1 MRAPAVSSIS
11 KIVAAAFAA
20 LLIFALVPTDAF
32 AEGEGASES
41 GVEAVASGLSD
52 QSNDSA
58 DSVILSE
65 DNEAASPSV
74 ALSGASGGGEVE
86 GSNTKPLTLA
96 SGVVGKPSN
105 FINSDVVFDGEPVIG
120 SFTVDGLTF
129 AVIDESTV
137 ELVGVS
143 EAAAEAGMLTLPESV
158 AYEGTTYALAS
169 IAPYAFYLSGVTD
182 VTLPASVSDVD
193 DRAFRSSDVASVT
206 VAEGN
211 PTYSSF
217 DGALYDAEQLSLLL
231 IPEGKQG
238 TVRIPKTAE
247 VVSPSVFS
255 HCPLVDAISVDAGSA
270 AFASENGL
278 LYTSD
283 LTTLLRVPAG
293 ATEITIREG
302 CATIAAGAL
311 EACAKLTTINAP
323 ATVTSIS
330 PDVFHAIPTVSLLA
344 ASLTGTDESGASG
357 ESSSQLTALMALSIT
372 DDGLAE
378 VEPASI
384 ALLLPSNAMVSA
396 WRVAGFLPDSG
407 DIAVA
412 DMESP
417 TASLNA
423 SSLYEAGITTVSPN
437 GGQMWQWLNGDF
449 NQEAVENDLT
459 SETWRSFYVSGSY
472 LHQNVSTDSWS
483 WTAYYEGIYCTGW
496 SRSSGNGAGGTK
508 LPQGYTLTATEGTIY
523 ACWPSNIAV
532 TLDKNTTDSG
542 STSGTA
548 RISCT
553 VAQAMPAITLPTR
566 PGYKFDGYFSAS
578 SGGVR
583 YYNADGSSAR
593 KWNKDQATTLYA
605 HWTKKA
611 SHAVTLNKNNGMGGT
626 STVYYWPDRG
636 YTTSSTSTTVIAS
649 GSVLVSSLPT
659 RAGYTFAGYYSAA
672 SGGTQYVDSSGKRTT
687 SAPALTAAATWYAHW
702 TKKASF
708 AVTLNKNN
716 GFGGTSTV
724 YYWPGRGYTT
734 SSTSTTVIAS
744 GSVLVSSL
752 PTRAGYTFAGYYSAA
767 SGGTQYVDSSGK
779 RTTSAPALTAAA
791 TWHAHWT
798 KKTSHAVTLDKNN
811 GTGGTSTVY
820 YWPDKGYTT
829 SSTSTTVIASGSV
842 LVSSLPT
849 RAGYTFVGYYSTASG
864 GMQYVDSSGKRTTSA
879 PALTTAATWHAQWT
893 ANTITLTWNSQGGS
907 AVGSTSKVYASGVKV
922 PMPASNPTKAGYS
935 FKGWFTATSGGTQV
949 TSNTALPT
957 SNATYYAQWNANT
970 ITLTWNSQGGSAVS
984 NTSATY
990 SPTAKVPMPA
1000 TTSRSG
1006 YTFAGWWTSATG
1018 GTQVTASTALP
1029 TSNKTYYAH
1038 WSLNP
1043 YAITYDLAGG
1053 TVSGNPTTYDVTTTT
1068 FTLKNPTR
1076 TGYAFAGWSGTGLT
1090 GSANKTVTIAKGS
1103 TGNRAY
1109 TANWTANSY
1118 TVEYWDKAGTT
1129 KLSSDTG
1136 FRYDT
1141 ARALAGKPSSGLSTG
1156 YTALGWARSAGQSS
1170 AAYGFGSSQSNLATS
1185 GTKKL
1190 YLAEKANPYTIA
1202 FDTQCDLDVAD
1213 VSATYDQDV
1222 TLPAPPERKG
1232 YIFNGWNTEADGSG
1246 ELYEAGVALEKPNL
1260 AESGTVTLYAQWRA
1274 AISADAPVD
1283 ATVRVDLLGIEDQ
1296 AMEPGKEGYIESR
1309 SGAPLKVESV
1319 AFTREAGAEQLFGSS
1334 FGQVSL
1340 QALAGDDASWAT
1352 GTPAFS
1358 FALDAAGADA
1368 VEDDEARL
1376 APFAMAGYEARI
1388 PISYRFDIPS
1398 DVLAAIDPA
1407 RFEQVTTSVCS
1418 VVYTVA
1424 LQNPPQGPS
1433 A

>member
-105 FINSDVVFDGEPVIG
+105 FINSDVAFDGEPVIG
-120 SFTVDGLTF
+120 SFIVDGLTF
-129 AVIDESTV
+129 AVIDESNV

-143 EAAAEAGMLTLPESV
+143 PSVILSEGSEAAGAEESNSNHASEAGVTNLVLPETIF
-158 AYEGTTYALAS
+158 YEGAS
-169 IAPYAFYLSGVTD
+169 HIVSSIGAYAFYLSVVTD

-193 DRAFRSSDVASVT
+193 DRAFRSSDVANVA

-211 PTYSSF
+211 QTYSSF
-217 DGALYDAEQLSLLL
+217 DGALYDADQLSLLL

-238 TVRIPKTAE
+238 AVRIPKTAE
-247 VVSPSVFS
+247 VAEASVFS
-255 HCPLVDAISVDAGSA
+255 HCPLADAISVDAGSA

-293 ATEITIREG
+293 ATEITIRDG
-302 CATIAAGAL
+302 CTTIAAGAL
-311 EACAKLTTINAP
+311 EACANLTTINAP

-407 DIAVA
+407 DIPVA

-437 GGQMWQWLNGDF
+437 GGQIWQWLNGDF

-472 LHQNVSTDSWS
+472 LHRNTSTDSWS

-605 HWTKKA
+605 HWTKKT
-611 SHAVTLNKNNGMGGT
+611 SHAVTLDKNNGFGGT
-626 STVYYWPDRG
+626 STVYYWPDKG

-672 SGGTQYVDSSGKRTT
+672 SGGMQYVDSSGKRTT
-687 SAPALTAAATWYAHW
+687 SAPALTT
-702 TKKASF
+702 
-708 AVTLNKNN
+708 
-716 GFGGTSTV
+716 
-724 YYWPGRGYTT
+724 
-734 SSTSTTVIAS
+734 
-744 GSVLVSSL
+744 
-752 PTRAGYTFAGYYSAA
+752 
-767 SGGTQYVDSSGK
+767 
-779 RTTSAPALTAAA
+779 AA

-849 RAGYTFVGYYSTASG
+849 RAGYTFAGYYSAASG

-907 AVGSTSKVYASGVKV
+907 AVGSTSKVYASGAKV
-922 PMPASNPTKAGYS
+922 PMPASNPTRAGYS
-935 FKGWFTATSGGTQV
+935 FRGWFTATSGGTQV

-990 SPTAKVPMPA
+990 SLTAKVPMPA

-1006 YTFAGWWTSATG
+1006 YTFAGWWTAASG
-1018 GTQVTASTALP
+1018 GTQVTAATALP
-1029 TSNKTYYAH
+1029 TESKTYYAH

-1109 TANWTANSY
+1109 TANWSANPY
-1118 TVEYWDKAGTT
+1118 TVEYWDKAGAT

-1185 GTKKL
+1185 GTVAL
-1190 YLAEKANPYTIA
+1190 YLAERPNPYTIA

-1260 AESGTVTLYAQWRA
+1260 AESGTVTLYAQWSA
-1274 AISADAPVD
+1274 ALSADTPVD
-1283 ATVRVDLLGIEDQ
+1283 ATVRVDLLGIEGQ

-1319 AFTREAGAEQLFGSS
+1319 AFMREVGAEQLFGSS

-1376 APFAMAGYEARI
+1376 APFSMAGYEARI
-1388 PISYRFDIPS
+1388 PISYRFAMPS